1 MIPRKIHLDKPAIV
15 MELKW
20 DKMQRVQYSRLKIKK
35 I

>member
-20 DKMQRVQYSRLKIKK
+20 NKMQRVQYSR
-35 I
+35 